1 MVSSA
6 RILLTWARRSLG
18 EELADLE
25 TGLQANRI
33 CAGEQ
38 KVQREGLRARNTCF
52 GLQMVQ
58 RARFRRRHEKL
69 GYNGNFPHRPNRSQ

>member
-6 RILLTWARRSLG
+6 RSLFRWGRRRFG

-25 TGLQANRI
+25 TGLQADRI

-38 KVQREGLRARNTCF
+38 KVQREGLKSESRI
-52 GLQMVQ
+52 
-58 RARFRRRHEKL
+58 
-69 GYNGNFPHRPNRSQ
+69 

>member
-6 RILLTWARRSLG
+6 RSLLTWRRFG

-25 TGLQANRI
+25 TGLQADRI

-38 KVQREGLRARNTCF
+38 KVQREDLKSER
-52 GLQMVQ
+52 QI
-58 RARFRRRHEKL
+58 
-69 GYNGNFPHRPNRSQ
+69 

>member
-1 MVSSA
+1 MVS
-6 RILLTWARRSLG
+6 RTRSLFTWGRRRFG

-38 KVQREGLRARNTCF
+38 KVQRECLKSESRI
-52 GLQMVQ
+52 
-58 RARFRRRHEKL
+58 
-69 GYNGNFPHRPNRSQ
+69 

>member
-6 RILLTWARRSLG
+6 RSLLTWEGGGLG

-25 TGLQANRI
+25 TGLQADRI

-38 KVQREGLRARNTCF
+38 KVQREGL
-52 GLQMVQ
+52 MQ
-58 RARFRRRHEKL
+58 R
-69 GYNGNFPHRPNRSQ
+69 

>member
-6 RILLTWARRSLG
+6 RSLFGEGGGFG

-33 CAGEQ
+33 CAGE
-38 KVQREGLRARNTCF
+38 
-52 GLQMVQ
+52 
-58 RARFRRRHEKL
+58 
-69 GYNGNFPHRPNRSQ
+69 